1 MAFWN
6 RRKQLEAVTTRHAHR
21 ALKPTLGWPHLIGL
35 GVGGIVGTG
44 IYTLTG
50 VGAGLA
56 GPAVILSFVIAG
68 LVCACAALAYTEMAT
83 MMPMAGSAYTYTY
96 VALGELL
103 AWIVGW
109 TLILEYTV
117 VCSAVAVGWSGYFA
131 GMIKSAGWPFPESLL
146 AGPHAGGVI
155 NLPAIFI
162 SLAVAGLLAVG
173 SRESATINLVLVIIK
188 LVALAAFIAL
198 ALPAFSL
205 ENFEPFAP
213 YGFGAEEVDG
223 VKHGVMAA
231 AAIIFFAFYGFD
243 AVSTAAEEARN
254 PGRDLKIGIV
264 GSMVVCTIIYM
275 AVVAAALGGSNYQA
289 LASSSEPLAMVMR
302 NLNHPMTATL
312 IGTAAIVALPT
323 VIMAFMYGQSRIFFV
338 MARDGLL
345 PQSLSALHPRLGT
358 PVVITLVTGVIVA
371 AIASF
376 LSLKE
381 IAQLA
386 NAGTLVAFI
395 AVAVC
400 MLVLRV
406 KAPEQARLFKA
417 PLPWVIGPLGI
428 VGCVYLFISLPFA
441 TIRQVFAWNALGLL
455 VYLLFSCNRS
465 VLAQA
470 EPRVSMSTRL
480 LITLPFVA
488 AALYAL
494 DPPYAYFDAG
504 SYLKLASFALLATFC
519 VWLAVL
525 GIRRRSRSN

>member
-1 MAFWN
+1 MASWN
-6 RRKQLEAVTTRHAHR
+6 RRKDLDSVTTRHAHS

-35 GVGGIVGTG
+35 GIGGIVGTG

-56 GPAVILSFVIAG
+56 GPGVILSFVIAG

-83 MMPMAGSAYTYTY
+83 MIPMAGSAYTYSY

-117 VCSAVAVGWSGYFA
+117 VCSAVAVGWSGYAA
-131 GMIKSAGWPFPESLL
+131 GVIKSAGWNLPEALL
-146 AGPHAGGVI
+146 AGPDAGGVI
-155 NLPAIFI
+155 NLPAIAI

-173 SRESATINLVLVIIK
+173 SRESATVNLVLVGVK
-188 LVALAAFIAL
+188 LVALAAFVAL
-198 ALPAFSL
+198 ALPAFDAG
-205 ENFEPFAP
+205 NFEPFAP
-213 YGFGAEEVDG
+213 YGYGATEVDG

-264 GSMVVCTIIYM
+264 GSMAACTIIYM
-275 AVVAAALGGSNYQA
+275 AVAAAALGGAQYRE
-289 LASSSEPLAMVMR
+289 LAASGEPLAMVMR
-302 NLNHPMTATL
+302 NLQHPLTATF
-312 IGTAAIVALPT
+312 IGGAAVVALPT

-345 PQSLSALHPRLGT
+345 PQRLAKVHPRFGT
-358 PVVITLVTGVIVA
+358 PVAMTLITGIIVA
-371 AIASF
+371 TLAGF
-376 LSLKE
+376 LPLKKIVE
-381 IAQLA
+381 LA

-406 KAPEQARLFKA
+406 KAPDQPRLFRA
-417 PLPWVIGPLGI
+417 PLPWIIGPLGI

-441 TIRQVFAWNALGLL
+441 TVWRFFAWNALGLV
-455 VYLLFSCNRS
+455 VYW
-465 VLAQA
+465 
-470 EPRVSMSTRL
+470 
-480 LITLPFVA
+480 
-488 AALYAL
+488 LYARHQ
-494 DPPYAYFDAG
+494 
-504 SYLKLASFALLATFC
+504 SLLGKT
-519 VWLAVL
+519 
-525 GIRRRSRSN
+525 